1 VADRRFLARTMLT
14 GESFDAAE
22 AAAAGLLSAA
32 VPDQPALDA
41 WMAAA
46 ISSVLKSA
54 PGAVAATKALLGTLS
69 ESSYAEGLAA
79 AAARSAELFNGAEA
93 AEGMEAFFAKRPP
106 AWDAST

>member
-1 VADRRFLARTMLT
+1 
-14 GESFDAAE
+14 
-22 AAAAGLLSAA
+22 
-32 VPDQPALDA
+32 
-41 WMAAA
+41 
-46 ISSVLKSA
+46 VLKSA